1 MLSKLCEV
9 LHLPSSLKE
18 NVNLIKFL
26 RALLFELTNGKHN
39 LQSYQR
45 LVDNIKTN
53 ENESLCN
60 DFLKSFQSFKS
71 IEPIPCFRSAFS
83 ICEESSNT

>member
-26 RALLFELTNGKHN
+26 RSLLQELTSSRQHF
-39 LQSYQR
+39 QSYQK
-45 LVDNIKTN
+45 LVDNIRTT
-53 ENESLCN
+53 ENEGYCN
-60 DFLKSFQSFKS
+60 DFLKSFKSFKS
-71 IEPIPCFRSAFS
+71 IDQIPCFKSAFS
-83 ICEESSNT
+83 IFEESSA